1 MSAQDASTPV
11 LRSRPRADS
20 RGARDFATLL
30 VSTAAFHA
38 ARIGIGLWAAALL
51 GPTQFGRWNILATVV
66 LYASYAHLGVVNAMG
81 REIPIAL
88 GRGDRRNVRDVES
101 AVLAAALGAA
111 AGIHLI
117 SAASLLV
124 PSLRAWAAPDVI
136 LACGLAASSAL
147 LFSYFIIRARSKLEF
162 ASQGIQLVAAGA
174 IMLASY
180 AAWGRHAGLLG
191 LALCT
196 AAGHL
201 TACALGFLFDP
212 ARPHFAALDRARLA
226 PLLAVGFPLLSAGV
240 LFSLLTT
247 LDRWVILRFMGVAS
261 VGHYTLAIVAFGAA
275 SLPPLVVSQLTYPRM
290 GVALGRLADARHL
303 GPLVVRHSLLASLAA
318 VGALAVVGPALG
330 PLVERFLPAYGEG
343 IAAGRLILLGS
354 VAVGLA
360 TGPANF
366 LNTTGQHVL
375 YLKVQAGGVLANAA
389 LSVTAALCGMGI
401 AGVAAAS
408 SLSLLLYAAVLATA
422 TAMRVR
428 RHARSDR

>member
-1 MSAQDASTPV
+1 M
-11 LRSRPRADS
+11 
-20 RGARDFATLL
+20 
-30 VSTAAFHA
+30 
-38 ARIGIGLWAAALL
+38 GIGLWAAAVL
-51 GPTQFGRWNILATVV
+51 GPTLFGRWNILATVV

-81 REIPIAL
+81 REIPVAL
-88 GRGDRRNVRDVES
+88 GGGDRERVRHVES
-101 AVLAAALGAA
+101 TVLAAALVAA
-111 AGIHLI
+111 AGIHLV
-117 SAASLLV
+117 SVVSLLV
-124 PSLRAWAAPDVI
+124 PSVRAWAAPEVI

-147 LFSYFIIRARSKLEF
+147 LFGYFIIRARSKLEF

-180 AAWGRHAGLLG
+180 AAWGRHEGLLG

-201 TACALGFLFDP
+201 TACALGFLADP

-290 GVALGRLADARHL
+290 GIALGRLADSRHL
-303 GPLVVRHSLLASLAA
+303 GPLVVRHSLLASVAA
-318 VGALAVVGPALG
+318 IGAIAVVGLALE

-343 IAAGRLILLGS
+343 VAAGHLILLGA

-389 LSVTAALCGMGI
+389 LSVAAALCGMGI

-408 SLSLLLYAAVLATA
+408 SLSLLLYAAVLAAA
-422 TAMRVR
+422 TAVLVR
-428 RHARSDR
+428 RRARTDR